1 MKAKSGYSG
10 IESFSLSFS
19 KKNPEL
25 LKLSGNDGKM
35 RLINDLFD
43 SGEEEEA
50 RKLLR
55 KTLGEVTRHLDTILT
70 EGGKTDAVSD
80 DTEAGAAASL
90 LLSLEA

>member
-10 IESFSLSFS
+10 IDSFSLSFS
-19 KKNPEL
+19 RKNPEL
-25 LKLSGNDGKM
+25 LQLSGNDGKM

-43 SGEEEEA
+43 GGEEEEA

-80 DTEAGAAASL
+80 DAEPGASL
-90 LLSLEA
+90 LLTLEA